1 MLGIRFYLLFLH
13 PIWVKPAAKK
23 SHFTIVNSLLPKL
36 QEIIKSLGK
45 KKKKNDEE
53 IILPSA
59 LRVGM
64 CQNCDR
70 NYESKCLEHRTLEL
84 RDLVLD
90 ANYNK
95 SSVCINFGNLGTSS
109 LLDCNCPMT
118 FGYSWKLSK
127 FFDLPGKISVLALS
141 SFFYFDSL
149 CYLEKKLTCNSPE
162 ICSDAMRPELVANYD
177 ATNHFIARYGFI
189 HDLRVNSIMTALFS
203 LNCINTSSQ
212 KVNLMLYN
220 KIYFL
225 PTFYTERKK
234 KR

>member
-1 MLGIRFYLLFLH
+1 
-13 PIWVKPAAKK
+13 
-23 SHFTIVNSLLPKL
+23 
-36 QEIIKSLGK
+36 
-45 KKKKNDEE
+45 
-53 IILPSA
+53 
-59 LRVGM
+59 
-64 CQNCDR
+64 
-70 NYESKCLEHRTLEL
+70 
-84 RDLVLD
+84 
-90 ANYNK
+90 
-95 SSVCINFGNLGTSS
+95 
-109 LLDCNCPMT
+109 MT

-141 SFFYFDSL
+141 SFIYFDSL

-189 HDLRVNSIMTALFS
+189 HDLRVNSIMTTLFS

-234 KR
+234 KRSLQKSSGCDAIESRLFRVGGVGGQFHLTRLHILLKILVSFTFQQDLIW